1 MTTLASWRHGV
12 DRVLGH
18 NADRVLPALRRAP
31 FTIGLIGLLWL
42 TAIGTGSLPGGPP
55 DNLFDVVAASWD
67 DLASGRLWTVVTNGM
82 WCFDLGG
89 YLATTALLLVIG
101 VPAERRLGA
110 RRSMLIL
117 LASQVA
123 GVLLAIPLV
132 RLAALTGEPWTS
144 SIADDTTLGMT
155 PGITGL
161 GLALSCRLGALW
173 RRRLRLFLLVGT
185 GVLVLYSGTIQDV
198 VRFAGGV
205 VGLVIGLTMLAR
217 PPRVVIYRPSRSETK
232 VLVALLVAATALGPI
247 ATLFSKSANG
257 PLGLLQIMFASPAV
271 DAETVAENCANGLQD
286 TSGCRL
292 VTAETLGTGIGSA
305 VTSVAPALLLLAV
318 AEGLRRGRRFAW
330 WLALVFNA
338 MLGIS
343 CVVFIG
349 GYLYGAD
356 ANVGVVIPN
365 IPPLLLPFAVCGLLL
380 ATRGVFTVTAPQRTY
395 RRLAGGL
402 LGTFLITSAVY
413 VGVGYLDRAHFKP
426 VPDLTLLVTD
436 LPSRYLPPGYA
447 LLADID
453 FLPTGGLA
461 TLVWEYTGTVFWV
474 VLLIGLLISF
484 WRAKPVQDADAT
496 VAARKLMESNGG
508 SSLAYMTTWPGN
520 QYWFTPCR
528 QAALAYRVSA
538 TVALTT
544 GGPIGDPALHRDVV
558 VGFQQFC
565 ADNGWTPCLYSVTA
579 QVRDAAVNL
588 GWRAVQV
595 AEDTVVALADLEF
608 TGRKWQDVRT
618 ALNKAGKEGIR
629 AEWLCYPDAPLAI
642 TDQVRAI
649 SEEWVADKGMPEMG
663 FTLGGLDELADRSVR
678 CLVAVDEDRT
688 VHGVTSW
695 LPVYEDGEVVGWTLD
710 FMRRRG
716 AGFRGVTEFMIA
728 SAALALKEEGA
739 RFLSLSGAP
748 LARLDRGE
756 EVSSLQR
763 ILDVTGKALEPVYG
777 FRSLLSF
784 KAKFQPEYRPLF
796 MAYPDSSALP
806 AIGNAIGRAYLPHLT
821 ARQGLRLVTKLLKN

>member
-1 MTTLASWRHGV
+1 MTTLASWRP
-12 DRVLGH
+12 
-18 NADRVLPALRRAP
+18 NAVQALVALRRAP
-31 FTIGLIGLLWL
+31 FTIGLVGLLWL
-42 TAIGTGSLPGGPP
+42 TAIVTGSLPGGPP
-55 DNLFDVVAASWD
+55 DNLFDVVAVSWD
-67 DLASGRLWTVVTNGM
+67 DLADGRLWTVVTNGM
-82 WCFDLGG
+82 WCFDLTG
-89 YLATTALLLVIG
+89 YLLTTALVLVIG

-110 RRSMLIL
+110 RRSMLVL
-117 LASQVA
+117 GASQVLA
-123 GVLLAIPLV
+123 VLVAIPVV
-132 RLAALTGEPWTS
+132 RLIALTGEPWTS
-144 SIADDTTLGMT
+144 NIVSEATLGLS
-155 PGITGL
+155 PGLTGL

-173 RRRLRLFLLVGT
+173 RRRLRLFMLVGAS
-185 GVLVLYSGTIQDV
+185 VLVLYSGTVQDV
-198 VRFAGGV
+198 VRLTGGV
-205 VGLVIGLTMLAR
+205 VGLVIGLALLNR
-217 PPRVVIYRPSRSETK
+217 PPRVVINAPSRSETK

-247 ATLFSKSANG
+247 ATLFSKSNNG
-257 PLGLLQIMFASPAV
+257 PLGLLEIMFASPAV
-271 DAETVAENCANGLQD
+271 DANAVTEACANGAQD
-286 TSGCRL
+286 TSQCRL
-292 VTAETLGTGIGSA
+292 VTSETLGTGIGSA
-305 VTSVAPALLLLAV
+305 VTSIGPALLLLAV

-338 MLGIS
+338 MLGLS

-349 GYLYGAD
+349 GYLYFSAAGLGD
-356 ANVGVVIPN
+356 VIPN
-365 IPPLLLPFAVCGLLL
+365 IPPMLLPFAVCGLLL
-380 ATRGVFTVTAPQRTY
+380 VTRHVFTVTAPQRTY
-395 RRLAGGL
+395 RRLAAGL
-402 LGTFLITSAVY
+402 LGTFLATSAVY
-413 VGVGYLDRAHFKP
+413 VGVGYLDRVHFKP
-426 VPDLTLLVTD
+426 VPDLAALISD
-436 LPSRYLPPGYA
+436 LPSRYLPPGYI

-453 FLPTGGLA
+453 FLPTGGVA
-461 TLVWEYTGTVFWV
+461 SLVWEYTGAVFWV

-496 VAARKLMESNGG
+496 VVARKLMERNAN

-520 QYWFTPCR
+520 QYWFTPTR

-544 GGPIGDPALHRDVV
+544 GGPIGDPGLHREVV

-565 ADNGWTPCLYSVTA
+565 ADNGWTPCLYSITA
-579 QVRDAAVNL
+579 DVRDVAVAL
-588 GWRAVQV
+588 GWQAVQV
-595 AEDTVVALADLEF
+595 AEDTVVPLAGLEF
-608 TGRKWQDVRT
+608 TGKKWQDVRT
-618 ALNKAGKEGIR
+618 ALNKAGKEGIT
-629 AEWLCYPDAPLAI
+629 AEWLSYPDAPLAI

-678 CLVAVDEDRT
+678 CLVAVDRDRT

-695 LPVYEDGEVVGWTLD
+695 LPVYEDDEPVGWTLD

-728 SAALALKEEGA
+728 SAALSLKEEGA

-796 MAYPDSSALP
+796 MAYPDSGALP
-806 AIGNAIGRAYLPHLT
+806 AIGNAIGRAYLPDLT
-821 ARQGLRLVTKLLKN
+821 ARQGLRLVTKLFRKSS

>member
-1 MTTLASWRHGV
+1 MTTLASWRH
-12 DRVLGH
+12 
-18 NADRVLPALRRAP
+18 NAVQALVALRSAP
-31 FTIGLIGLLWL
+31 FTIGLVGLLWL
-42 TAIGTGSLPGGPP
+42 TAIVTGSLPGGPP
-55 DNLFDVVAASWD
+55 ENLLDVVAMNWD
-67 DLASGRLWTVVTNGM
+67 DLAEGNLWTVVTNGM
-82 WCFDLGG
+82 WCFDLTG
-89 YLATTALLLVIG
+89 YLLTTALLLVIG
-101 VPAERRLGA
+101 VPAERRLGP
-110 RRSMLIL
+110 RRSL
-117 LASQVA
+117 LVLGASQVLGA
-123 GVLLAIPLV
+123 LVAIPAV
-132 RLAALTGEPWTS
+132 RLVALTGEQWTS
-144 SIADDTTLGMT
+144 QVFDQATLGLS
-155 PGITGL
+155 PGVTGL

-185 GVLVLYSGTIQDV
+185 TVLVLYSGTVQDV
-198 VRFAGGV
+198 VRLTGGL
-205 VGLVIGLTMLAR
+205 VGLVIGLALLNR
-217 PPRVVIYRPSRSETK
+217 PPRVVINAPSRSETK
-232 VLVALLVAATALGPI
+232 VLVALLVSATALGPI
-247 ATLFSKSANG
+247 ATLFSKSATG
-257 PLGLLQIMFASPAV
+257 PLGLLQLMFASPSI
-271 DAETVAENCANGLQD
+271 DASNVAEACANGLND
-286 TSGCRL
+286 TGCRL
-292 VTAETLGTGIGSA
+292 ATVESLGTGVGSGI
-305 VTSVAPALLLLAV
+305 TSVGPALLLLAV

-330 WLALVFNA
+330 WLALVFNV
-338 MLGIS
+338 MLGLS

-349 GYLYGAD
+349 GFVFFTESDLTD
-356 ANVGVVIPN
+356 LITN
-365 IPPLLLPFAVCGLLL
+365 IPPLLLPFVVCGLLL
-380 ATRGVFTVTAPQRTY
+380 VTRGVFTVTAPKRTY
-395 RRLAGGL
+395 GRLAAGL
-402 LGTFLITSAVY
+402 LGTFLATSAVY

-426 VPDLTLLVTD
+426 VPDLAGLLAD
-436 LPSRYLPPGYA
+436 LPARYLPPGYI
-447 LLADID
+447 LLAEND

-461 TLVWEYTGTVFWV
+461 IVVWEYTGAVFWV

-496 VAARKLMESNGG
+496 VVARKLMERNAN

-520 QYWFTPCR
+520 QYWFTPLR

-544 GGPIGDPALHRDVV
+544 GGPIGDPGLHREVV

-579 QVRDAAVNL
+579 DVRDAAVAL
-588 GWRAVQV
+588 GWQTLQV
-595 AEDTVVALADLEF
+595 AEDTVVPLADLEF
-608 TGRKWQDVRT
+608 TGKKWQDVRT
-618 ALNKAGKEGIR
+618 ALNKAGKEGIT
-629 AEWLCYPDAPLAI
+629 AEWLSYPDAPLAI

-663 FTLGGLDELADRSVR
+663 FTLGGLDELNDRSVR
-678 CLVAVDEDRT
+678 CLVAVDRDRT

-695 LPVYEDGEVVGWTLD
+695 LPVYEDDKPVGWTLD

-728 SAALALKEEGA
+728 SAALTLKEEGA

-796 MAYPDSSALP
+796 MAYPDSGALP
-806 AIGNAIGRAYLPHLT
+806 AIGNAIGRAYLPDLT
-821 ARQGLRLVTKLLKN
+821 ARQGLRLVTKLFRKSS